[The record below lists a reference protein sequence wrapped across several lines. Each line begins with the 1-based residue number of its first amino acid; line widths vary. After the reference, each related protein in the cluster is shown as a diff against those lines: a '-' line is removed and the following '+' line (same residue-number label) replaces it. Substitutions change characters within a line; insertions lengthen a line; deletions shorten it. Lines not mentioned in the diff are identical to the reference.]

1 MEQFD
6 DFLTKS
12 PYFIK
17 KNSYSESQEYF
28 FEHNVSIQVAKRF
41 DVKDLNPIWWDSY
54 YSKIRKLEEAPEW
67 FIQLY
72 KQAFEEYYQKNRLRY
87 TVNNLKLPIGNLIE
101 IYCLGEQKHALYK
114 QIQFFHTSE
123 DGLVI
128 FTKKQNEEKMEEM
141 IHYLRSFDYV
151 VKEKKIRNKKIQY
164 YMN

>member
-6 DFLTKS
+6 DFLTNS

-28 FEHNVSIQVAKRF
+28 FAHHLSIQIAKKF
-41 DVKDLNPIWWDSY
+41 DVKNFEPIWWDAY
-54 YSKIRKLEEAPEW
+54 YNKIRELRKAPEW
-67 FIQLY
+67 FLQLY
-72 KQAFEEYYQKNRLRY
+72 KHTFEIYYQKNRLRY
-87 TVNNLKLPIGNLIE
+87 KVNNFKLPIWRLIE
-101 IYCLGEQKHALYK
+101 AYCLTEEGYSFYYQLDIIVEKTQ
-114 QIQFFHTSE
+114 T
-123 DGLVI
+123 VI
-128 FTKKQNEEKMEEM
+128 SGKKQHEEKIEKM